1 MKIIEWIKENIFS
14 INEDEF
20 ITEDTQDEYVEPQY
34 RPCHNTLLYK
44 YAERYITS
52 LNPNHNYDV
61 REELKSGM
69 IVTHKENVTL
79 REARDYVRMIWIESH
94 PPNIIV
100 EVTKTW

>member
-1 MKIIEWIKENIFS
+1 MKIIEWIKDYIIGEEIDYD
-14 INEDEF
+14 NELDE
-20 ITEDTQDEYVEPQY
+20 DYVEPQY